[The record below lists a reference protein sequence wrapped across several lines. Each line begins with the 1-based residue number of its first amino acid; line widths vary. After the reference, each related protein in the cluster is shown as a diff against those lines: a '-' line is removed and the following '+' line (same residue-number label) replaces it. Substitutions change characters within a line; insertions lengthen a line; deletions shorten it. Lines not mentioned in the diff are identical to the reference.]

1 MRTWWLFLAA
11 GLLLLS
17 PAALAQQ
24 PKPAEPT
31 APLLKPTPVQLP
43 NLQLVR
49 APDKNSLPAEKAGGP
64 APRIV
69 CDAPQY
75 DFGSV
80 AEGEEVKHVF
90 SVRNAGKGVLKIIQA
105 RGG

>member
-1 MRTWWLFLAA
+1 MKIHGWTILVLFMLS
-11 GLLLLS
+11 LS
-17 PAALAQQ
+17 PSRADDPAAPVAKKPPRVIPVAPKAIVPAPVTTPAGQ
-24 PKPAEPT
+24 P
-31 APLLKPTPVQLP
+31 
-43 NLQLVR
+43 
-49 APDKNSLPAEKAGGP
+49 DGP

-75 DFGSV
+75 DFGTV

-90 SVRNAGKGVLKIIQA
+90 SVRNQGQGVLKILQA